1 MDAAFARR
9 PRTYVSVLAAL
20 ALGFSPVGAATT
32 AEIKSVAEELVCL
45 CGNCPRESLATCLCT
60 DFAVPER
67 EAIGLALDQDQTRQQ
82 IIDGYVARFGPKVLA
97 SPPHEGFNL
106 LAWIAPFLALLFG
119 VALVR
124 TLLVRWKDQG
134 QEPLPSKSP
143 PADRSQDVD
152 RLRRE
157 LDHYD
162 DG

>member
-1 MDAAFARR
+1 M
-9 PRTYVSVLAAL
+9 YVPVLAAL

-67 EAIGLALDQDQTRQQ
+67 EAIGLALDQNQTRQQ
-82 IIDGYVARFGPKVLA
+82 IIDDYVARFGPKVLA
-97 SPPHEGFNL
+97 TPPHEGFNL
-106 LAWIAPFLALLFG
+106 LAWVAPFLALLFG

-124 TLLVRWKDQG
+124 TLLVRWKGQG
-134 QEPLPSKSP
+134 QATLQSKPS
-143 PADRSQDVD
+143 PADRSQDAD

>member
-1 MDAAFARR
+1 M
-9 PRTYVSVLAAL
+9 YVPVLAAL

-32 AEIKSVAEELVCL
+32 AEIKAVAEELVCL

-67 EAIGLALDQDQTRQQ
+67 ETIGSALDQGQTRQQ
-82 IIDGYVARFGPKVLA
+82 IIDGYVARFGPMVLA
-97 SPPHEGFNL
+97 IPPHEGFNL
-106 LAWIAPFLALLFG
+106 LAWVAPFLALLFG

-134 QEPLPSKSP
+134 QAPLQSKP
-143 PADRSQDVD
+143 QPTNRSQDAD

>member
-1 MDAAFARR
+1 MAA
-9 PRTYVSVLAAL
+9 
-20 ALGFSPVGAATT
+20 
-32 AEIKSVAEELVCL
+32 ELVCL

-67 EAIGLALDQDQTRQQ
+67 EAIGSALDQNQTRQQ
-82 IIDGYVARFGPKVLA
+82 IIDDYVARFGPKVLA
-97 SPPHEGFNL
+97 TPPHEGFNL
-106 LAWIAPFLALLFG
+106 LAWVAPFLALLFG

-124 TLLVRWKDQG
+124 TLLVRWKG
-134 QEPLPSKSP
+134 QNQTPLQSKPS
-143 PADRSQDVD
+143 PADRSQDAD